1 MDFLDKNSIFSI
13 VWLFLQFRKF
23 YIPHKN
29 APNSTTSRFK
39 INGPLKRHAVDQILR
54 QRLTIFWSKTSKAFT
69 FSKKHLDYVAKNRF
83 ETILSECTFIF
94 HSKSFCPIF
103 HVTVGT
109 FIPLLSRT
117 FYGTDA
123 TKKRGRI
130 IGFVSSFSIFC
141 TVGYF
146 SC

>member
-1 MDFLDKNSIFSI
+1 MGFYP
-13 VWLFLQFRKF
+13 QFRKF

-123 TKKRGRI
+123 TKKTGKNYWLCFFFFNILHSRLFFLLNVTI
-130 IGFVSSFSIFC
+130 P
-141 TVGYF
+141 
-146 SC
+146 